1 MVCAIKLK
9 EFVLVIPLSMETLA
23 NINNAPIIVI
33 IKEHV
38 MSIKVCVSVKRTILV
53 IHVNSKI
60 VLIIVVTKE
69 YVII

>member
-1 MVCAIKLK
+1 
-9 EFVLVIPLSMETLA
+9 METLA